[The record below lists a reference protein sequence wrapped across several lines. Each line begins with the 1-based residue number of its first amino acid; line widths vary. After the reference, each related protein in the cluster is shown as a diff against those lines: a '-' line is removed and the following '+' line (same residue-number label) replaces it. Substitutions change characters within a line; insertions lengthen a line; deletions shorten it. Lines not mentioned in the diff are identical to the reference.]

1 MPGRR
6 RIDSRLLTQS
16 TAHDLNIVTVADAVL
31 TLIESDN
38 PPPQLL
44 LGSDALKHVT
54 ARIERL
60 TQEIEAW
67 KGVTVSTDG

>member
-1 MPGRR
+1 MLVSRR
-6 RIDSRLLTQS
+6 AESNS
-16 TAHDLNIVTVADAVL
+16 VTHKLAAAVL
-31 TLIESDN
+31 TLIESEN

-60 TQEIEAW
+60 THEIEAW
-67 KGVTVSTDG
+67 KGVTASTDG